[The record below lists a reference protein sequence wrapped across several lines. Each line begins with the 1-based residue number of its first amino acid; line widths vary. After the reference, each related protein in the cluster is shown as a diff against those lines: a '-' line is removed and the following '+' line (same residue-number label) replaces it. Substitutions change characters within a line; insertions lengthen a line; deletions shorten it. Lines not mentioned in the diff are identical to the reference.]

1 MSFRDVIVQVD
12 ETDASRG
19 RCNLAVD
26 LTSQWGATLTGVFL
40 RSHFTY
46 DLFAA
51 EGLAYLPRDEIE
63 AAMAESAA
71 AVKSAGD
78 IAEQTL
84 RSAAERG
91 GGSFG
96 WRVIDGVNDTALIA
110 AARRADLSILPPRME
125 TGRGGRCIS
134 AATLGL
140 ASGGPML
147 IVPEEGEWRGMPKRV
162 VIAWKNTRESARAL
176 HDAWPF
182 LDVAEEVTV
191 VIVSPS
197 DITGADGFLERYM
210 ERHGC
215 KAQVIVD
222 HSGDVSVGKVLRR
235 QIKALNADLLVMGL
249 YGRSRLREMILGG
262 VSREMLGKPPVP
274 LLASH

>member
-26 LTSQWGATLTGVFL
+26 LASQWGATLTGVFL
-40 RSHFTY
+40 RAHFTY

-51 EGLAYLPRDEIE
+51 EGLAYLPRHEIE
-63 AAMAESAA
+63 AAMADSAA
-71 AVKSAGD
+71 EVKSAGD
-78 IAEQTL
+78 VAEQTL
-84 RSAAERG
+84 RCAVERG
-91 GGSFG
+91 GGSYE
-96 WRVIDGVNDTALIA
+96 WRLIDGSSDTAFIA
-110 AARRADLSILPPRME
+110 ASRRSDLTILPPRVE

-134 AATLGL
+134 AATLAL
-140 ASGGPML
+140 ANGGPVL

-182 LDVAEEVTV
+182 LDAAEEVTV

-197 DITGADGFLERYM
+197 DMAGADGFLERYM

-215 KAQVIVD
+215 KAQVVVD

-235 QIKALNADLLVMGL
+235 QVKALNADLLVMGL
-249 YGRSRLREMILGG
+249 YGRSRLREIILGG
-262 VSREMLGKPPVP
+262 VSREMLSNPPVP